1 MPRLDYQRPPS
12 KAHKR
17 PNSRKYVRGYASMPA
32 STWGETGPAP
42 LNKAAAAPGDV
53 FPTEPTVTAQD
64 STNAAKLAALGYVA
78 APTSAWTSGQAITIG
93 AFLFNWSGSAWA
105 AGAHA

>member
-1 MPRLDYQRPPS
+1 MSRLATQRPPS
-12 KAHKR
+12 KQHKR

-32 STWGETGPAP
+32 SCWGETGPPP
-42 LNKAAAAPGDV
+42 LNKAAAAPGNV

-64 STNAAKLAALGYVA
+64 APNAAKLGPLGYVA
-78 APTSAWTSGQAITIG
+78 LPLSNWTTGQAITVG
-93 AFLFNWSGSAWA
+93 AFLFNWTGAAWA